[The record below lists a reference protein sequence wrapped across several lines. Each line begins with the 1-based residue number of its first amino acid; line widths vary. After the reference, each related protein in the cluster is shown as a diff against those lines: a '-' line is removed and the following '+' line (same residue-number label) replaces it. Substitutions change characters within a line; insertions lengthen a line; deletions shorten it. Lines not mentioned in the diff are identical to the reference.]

1 LNLKG
6 LNLSLISKKDRRKK
20 NIVSDKE
27 KKRQGNKNSLIE
39 TRSKLLLLKMGLPL
53 SCVQTY

>member
-1 LNLKG
+1 ME
-6 LNLSLISKKDRRKK
+6 K